1 MSRGSIGCGAVAP
14 SNGPIV
20 QIRQKKKVLGPP
32 KSPMISQQ
40 SKDSVSEATHVRGV
54 TELVTSVVRV
64 QNVLCW
70 CHNQRSSQG
79 GGRDNLLPAT
89 GHPSIITT

>member
-14 SNGPIV
+14 SNCPNQAEKESTGS
-20 QIRQKKKVLGPP
+20 P
-32 KSPMISQQ
+32 KISDDKQQ

-54 TELVTSVVRV
+54 TELVTLVVRV
-64 QNVLCW
+64 QNVQCW

>member
-1 MSRGSIGCGAVAP
+1 MSRGSIGCEL
-14 SNGPIV
+14 SNCPN
-20 QIRQKKKVLGPP
+20 QAEKESTGPP
-32 KSPMISQQ
+32 KISDDKQQ

-54 TELVTSVVRV
+54 TELVTLVVRV

-89 GHPSIITT
+89 GHPSIIPT

>member
-14 SNGPIV
+14 SNCPNQAEKESTGS
-20 QIRQKKKVLGPP
+20 P
-32 KSPMISQQ
+32 KISDDKP